1 MKKFSIIVASVVAG
15 LFALSCNKIH
25 DFGDINKSPN
35 SPSTEFTTYFF
46 TEACKYVPTFVLR
59 DATNGYDP
67 WQQEWAGYLSESK
80 NNQYGP
86 LSTTSYYSSNTLY
99 LRPIKN
105 LQYIIDLNSNEETA
119 SQTNVVAFG
128 SNANQIA
135 VATTL
140 QSFYFMTI
148 SDIQGPVVLTEAL
161 KGASEDNWTPKFDTQ
176 EEVYTILNERLT
188 AAYKMF
194 DETSSLNSAADI
206 LYGGDV
212 AKWKKFNATVRML
225 MAIKLSDVAPE
236 VGKAR
241 FAAAYADGGLE
252 ATADSFNYTYDDLN
266 WNYLYY
272 WCSPDYAA
280 AGQNAVPNYFIV
292 ETMKG
297 LKDNRMFEYFDVE
310 CYKGKRKESIFP
322 RDKFSSFY
330 GIPFGLESND
340 AVSAWSDCVSSVNKK
355 MLAMNATIPVI
366 PTSRALLIEA
376 EAAFRGWIDADPKAL
391 YEAGIKSSFEW
402 WGAKDADKYIASDEV
417 AYDAAHGLEQIALQR
432 WIACYLSDGI
442 EVWSDWRRLDIPHM
456 PVGPGASKTGTSH
469 YPYRLPFY
477 NENET
482 NPENY
487 AEALK
492 DLSSGKDDK
501 SARVWWDVADNWE
514 GVIPDEECV
523 PQIVIPADWEAVQTG
538 TMQYGFDYY
547 SGEPIFDDH
556 ATTLYAD
563 VNHPGVYKLS
573 PYGGEDGELILQYN
587 ESDNSYSYACQVVG
601 QIDGADVRA
610 GDWDSDQGTSHPDD
624 PTYRGYYDE
633 DEGGWLFMTIWR
645 VKRADGKW
653 ALTAYGYDAFFP
665 AAE

>member
-1 MKKFSIIVASVVAG
+1 MKKLSIIIASVVAG
-15 LFALSCNKIH
+15 LFVLSCQKIH

-35 SPSTEFTTYFF
+35 SPSTEFTSYFF

-86 LSTTSYYSSNTLY
+86 LSTTSYFSSSTLY

-119 SQTNVVAFG
+119 SQTNVVSFG

-148 SDIQGPVVLTEAL
+148 SDIQGPVILTEAL
-161 KGASEDNWTPKFDTQ
+161 KGASEDIWTPKYDTQ
-176 EEVYTILNERLT
+176 EEVYTILNDRLT
-188 AAYKMF
+188 AAYKLF
-194 DETSSLNSAADI
+194 DETGSLNASADI
-206 LYGGDV
+206 LYGGDI

-225 MAIKLSDVAPE
+225 MAIKLCDVAPA

-252 ATADSFNYTYDDLN
+252 VNDDGFNYTYDDLN

-297 LKDNRMFEYFDVE
+297 LKDNRMFKYFDIE
-310 CYKGKRKESIFP
+310 GYKGTRKESIFP
-322 RDKFSSFY
+322 RDQFSSFY

-340 AVSAWSDCVSSVNKK
+340 AVSAWGDCVSSVCSR
-355 MLAMNATIPVI
+355 MLDMKATIPVI
-366 PTSRALLIEA
+366 PTSRVLFTEA
-376 EAAFRGWIDADPKAL
+376 EAAFRGWINADPKAL
-391 YEAGIKSSFEW
+391 YEAGIKSSFDW
-402 WGAKDADKYIASDEV
+402 WEAQGADKYIASADV
-417 AYDAAHGLEQIALQR
+417 AYNASKGLEQIALQR

-456 PVGPGASKTGTSH
+456 PVGPGASNTGTSH
-469 YPYRLPFY
+469 YPYRLPYY
-477 NENET
+477 NDSET

-487 AEALK
+487 AVALK

-514 GVIPDEECV
+514 GVIPADECK
-523 PQIVIPADWEAVQTG
+523 PQIVIPADWQVVSVGEVMYDADVYQ
-538 TMQYGFDYY
+538 
-547 SGEPIFDDH
+547 GEPPFANH
-556 ATTLYAD
+556 EGKLYEDA
-563 VNHPGVYKLS
+563 NHPGVYKIS
-573 PYGGEDGELILQYN
+573 PFGKAELVF
-587 ESDNSYSYACQVVG
+587 EAAGDEFVVG
-601 QIDGADVRA
+601 NQIIRA
-610 GDWDSDQGTSHPDD
+610 A
-624 PTYRGYYDE
+624 
-633 DEGGWLFMTIWR
+633 DEGGILNA
-645 VKRADGKW
+645 ADYNVDQEKSETGVCYYDTDDQ
-653 ALTAYGYDAFFP
+653 AYYFLLIMRNGGPRGGGSTGIAYYGYCAFVP